1 MKKYKQEDILKAVRT
16 MLKYYMDD
24 EQKEYTKYA
33 SYLLL
38 EKIVLNEDDI
48 ELDKDFINK
57 ILFIEN
63 KDETKTV
70 VRSVFNQLRM
80 LQADMKDISFNNVH
94 IKSLNF
100 NGLENVE
107 INIDE
112 IPNKDI
118 SEVSLNNVKVT
129 GTLKRAKIN
138 GTSFEGYKGDLVLNP
153 QEIIDQNLHFTHL
166 GDLYVKGSFDD
177 VYIVGMRTTGFR
189 GSITIDPQKV
199 KCKDI
204 SCVDFYGVTLTGK
217 DGITNFEGCRMA
229 GCEFKG
235 AKGNFELPEEY
246 QEKTLYEDLNK
257 ESKNN
262 LNLSMFKN
270 VFRKNR

>member
-1 MKKYKQEDILKAVRT
+1 MKRYKQEDILKAVRT

-33 SYLLL
+33 SFLLL
-38 EKIVLNEDDI
+38 EKIAKTEEDI

-63 KDETKTV
+63 EDETKTV
-70 VRSVFNQLRM
+70 IRSVFNQLRM
-80 LQADMKDISFNNVH
+80 LQADMSGISFNNVH

-118 SEVSLNNVKVT
+118 SETSLNNVKVT

-138 GTSFEGYKGDLVLNP
+138 GTSFEGYIGDLFLDP

-177 VYIVGMRTTGFR
+177 VYIVGMITTGFR
-189 GSITIDPQKV
+189 GTIVIDPQKV
-199 KCKDI
+199 KCKNI
-204 SCVDFYGVTLTGK
+204 SCVDFYGVTLTGEN
-217 DGITNFEGCRMA
+217 GIADFEGCRMA

-235 AKGNFELPEEY
+235 AKGKFELPEEY
-246 QEKTLYEDLNK
+246 QEKIIYKDLNK
-257 ESKNN
+257 ENKNA
-262 LNLSMFKN
+262 LNLSMFKTM
-270 VFRKNR
+270 FRKNR